1 MTMPHLLVVD
11 DEPDVAEFLAEVGRR
26 CGYEVSKVC
35 MLPEIQQ
42 ALAEGPPQVVTL
54 DLQIPNLDGVQLLR
68 YLAEQKVKAGILL
81 ISGTDSRVRST
92 SLRLGKELGLN
103 MLGTL
108 QKPVHVAELET
119 ILQRAIPNAPPTPE
133 RLAQAIENNELVV
146 HYQPQVLLKKPMG
159 QVIGVEAL
167 VRWQHPDRGLVPPVE
182 FLGVVES
189 AGLMGA
195 LTRRVFLTAVADQQ
209 VWHRDGLDL
218 MMAVNFSPELFTD
231 LELPDIMSRHVAE
244 GNGDISK
251 IKVEITE
258 TGTMRD
264 VARSMEI
271 LTRLRLKGFA
281 LSMDDFGTG
290 SSSLVQLYRL
300 PFNELKID
308 RSFVSDFEQNPEAET
323 IVSIT
328 IDLARNLGL
337 RVCAE
342 GVETESAY
350 RRLCDLGCHLAQGYF
365 ISKPI
370 PAAAVPDWVRKWQA
384 PLLAG

>member
-1 MTMPHLLVVD
+1 MTMPRLLIVD
-11 DEPDVAEFLAEVGRR
+11 DEPDVAEFLAEVGRQ
-26 CGYEVSKVC
+26 CGYEVAKVC
-35 MLPEIQQ
+35 ALQEIQQ
-42 ALAEGPPQVVTL
+42 GLAERPPQVVTL
-54 DLQIPNLDGVQLLR
+54 DLQMPNLDGVQLLR
-68 YLAEQKVKAGILL
+68 YLAEQKVAAGILL
-81 ISGTDSRVRST
+81 ISGTDSRVRNT

-108 QKPVHVAELET
+108 QKPVHIKELET
-119 ILQRAIPNAPPTPE
+119 LLQRAIPKVPPTPE
-133 RLAQAIENNELVV
+133 RLAQAIENNELVI

-159 QVIGVEAL
+159 QVIGMEAL
-167 VRWQHPDRGLVPPVE
+167 VRWQHPERGLLPPIE
-182 FLGVVES
+182 FLGIVEA

-195 LTRRVFLTAVADQQ
+195 LTRRVFMTAVADQQ
-209 VWHRDGLDL
+209 VWRSAGLDL
-218 MMAVNFSPELFTD
+218 MVAVNFSPEIFTD
-231 LELPDIMSRHVAE
+231 LELPDVMSCYVAK
-244 GNGDISK
+244 GKGDIAK

-264 VARSMEI
+264 VTRSMEI

-350 RRLCDLGCHLAQGYF
+350 RRLGDLGCHLAQGYF

-370 PAAAVPDWVRKWQA
+370 PAAAVPDWVRKWQP
-384 PLLAG
+384 PLVDG

>member
-1 MTMPHLLVVD
+1 
-11 DEPDVAEFLAEVGRR
+11 
-26 CGYEVSKVC
+26 
-35 MLPEIQQ
+35 
-42 ALAEGPPQVVTL
+42 
-54 DLQIPNLDGVQLLR
+54 
-68 YLAEQKVKAGILL
+68 
-81 ISGTDSRVRST
+81 
-92 SLRLGKELGLN
+92 
-103 MLGTL
+103 
-108 QKPVHVAELET
+108 
-119 ILQRAIPNAPPTPE
+119 
-133 RLAQAIENNELVV
+133 
-146 HYQPQVLLKKPMG
+146 MG

-167 VRWQHPDRGLVPPVE
+167 VRWQHPERGLIPPVE
-182 FLGVVES
+182 FLGVIES

-195 LTRRVFLTAVADQQ
+195 LTRRVFLAAVADQQ

-231 LELPDIMSRHVAE
+231 LDLPDIMSRHVAE
-244 GNGDISK
+244 ANGDIAKVK
-251 IKVEITE
+251 IEITE

-365 ISKPI
+365 ISKPM
-370 PAAAVPDWVRKWQA
+370 PAAAVPDWVRKWQP

>member
-1 MTMPHLLVVD
+1 MAMPSLLIVD
-11 DEPDVAEFLAEVGRR
+11 DEPDVAEFLAEVGRQ
-26 CGYEVSKVC
+26 CGFDVAKVC
-35 MLPEIQQ
+35 TLQEIQQ
-42 ALAEGPPQVVTL
+42 ELAERPPQVVTL
-54 DLQIPNLDGVQLLR
+54 DLQMPDLDGVQLLR
-68 YLAEQKVKAGILL
+68 YLSERKSKAGILL
-81 ISGTDSRVRST
+81 VSGTDARVRNT
-92 SLRLGKELGLN
+92 SLRLGRELGLN

-108 QKPVHVAELET
+108 QKPVHIAELEAV
-119 ILQRAIPNAPPTPE
+119 LQRAIPNAPPTPE
-133 RLAQAIENNELVV
+133 RVARAIEDNELVV

-159 QVIGVEAL
+159 QVIGMEAL
-167 VRWQHPDRGLVPPVE
+167 VRWQHPERGMIPPMD
-182 FLGVVES
+182 FLGIVQD

-195 LTRRVFLTAVADQQ
+195 LTRRVFQTAVADQQ
-209 VWHRDGLDL
+209 VWRNSGLDL

-231 LELPDIMSRHVAE
+231 LELPDVMSRRVAE
-244 GNGDISK
+244 GKGDIAKVK
-251 IKVEITE
+251 IEITE

-350 RRLCDLGCHLAQGYF
+350 RRLVGLGCHLAQGYF

-370 PAAAVPDWVRKWQA
+370 PAAAVPDWVRKWQS
-384 PLLAG
+384 PLVGG

>member
-1 MTMPHLLVVD
+1 MPRLLIID
-11 DEPDVAEFLAEVGRR
+11 DEPDVADFLAEVGRQR
-26 CGYEVSKVC
+26 GYEVSKVC
-35 MLPEIQQ
+35 TQQEIQQ
-42 ALAEGPPQVVTL
+42 ALAEHPPQVMTL
-54 DLQIPNLDGVQLLR
+54 DLQMPNLDGVQLLR
-68 YLAEQKVKAGILL
+68 FLSDHKVKAGILL
-81 ISGTDSRVRST
+81 ISGTDARVRNT
-92 SLRLGKELGLN
+92 SLRLGRELGLN

-108 QKPVHVAELET
+108 QKPVPITELEA
-119 ILQRAIPNAPPTPE
+119 ILQRAIPVAAPGPD

-146 HYQPQVLLKKPMG
+146 HYQPQVLLSKPSG
-159 QVIGVEAL
+159 QVIGMEAL
-167 VRWQHPDRGLVPPVE
+167 VRWQHPERGLVPPME
-182 FLGVVES
+182 FLGLVEA

-195 LTRRVFLTAVADQQ
+195 LTRRVFLAALADQQ
-209 VWHRDGLDL
+209 AWRRHGLDL
-218 MMAVNFSPELFTD
+218 MVAVNFSPELFTD
-231 LELPDIMSRHVAE
+231 LELPDTMSRHV
-244 GNGDISK
+244 GQDKGDIARFK
-251 IKVEITE
+251 IEITE

-281 LSMDDFGTG
+281 ISMDDFGTG

-308 RSFVSDFEQNPEAET
+308 RSFVTDFEQNPEAET
-323 IVSIT
+323 IVTIT

-350 RRLCDLGCHLAQGYF
+350 HRLGDLGCHLAQGYF

-370 PAAAVPDWVRKWQA
+370 PAAAVPDWVRKWRPPQ
-384 PLLAG
+384 LAG